1 MKASLKEK
9 PKEETKELAVKEE
22 SQLASAPASFDE
34 AGEILASDLN
44 TPRMQL
50 INKMSTL
57 SDTFAPGSWVFDKEI
72 VVADGKTP
80 FELTVL
86 AIRKS
91 YIELL
96 EYGTEQQP
104 KRVNKLSEVASL
116 GQIAYGKTQADAI
129 RKENQ
134 IPFTEM
140 ADCLVLIPAPEKIS
154 EVNALRFSEDYNGKR
169 YGLALWTLRGSAYK
183 TAKQI
188 FTAMRSV
195 LRNGLETGKWECSSK
210 YVQKDTKQSW
220 YEPSMKLLGLHDD
233 KFVTW
238 AKKIKEAITTQPT
251 AE

>member
-1 MKASLKEK
+1 MKASLKEQ
-9 PKEETKELAVKEE
+9 PKKELAVKTET
-22 SQLASAPASFDE
+22 QLATSSSGFEE

-44 TPRMQL
+44 TPRVQL
-50 INKMSTL
+50 INKMSAL

-80 FELTVL
+80 FEMTML
-86 AIRKS
+86 AVRKS

-96 EYGTEQQP
+96 EYGTDQQP
-104 KRVNKLSEVASL
+104 KRVSKLSEVASL
-116 GQIAYGKTQADAI
+116 GQIAYGKTQAEAI

-140 ADCLVLIPAPEKIS
+140 ADCLVLIPAPAKVS
-154 EVNALRFSEDYNGKR
+154 EVNALRFSEEYNGTR

-195 LRNGLETGKWECSSK
+195 LRNGLETGKWECSSR
-210 YVQKDTKQSW
+210 YVEKSTKQSW
-220 YEPSMKLLGLHDD
+220 YEPSMKLLGLHDNA
-233 KFVTW
+233 FVEW
-238 AKKIKEAITTQPT
+238 AKKIKEAVATPQS

>member
-1 MKASLKEK
+1 MKTSLKTEK
-9 PKEETKELAVKEE
+9 EPKKELAVQD
-22 SQLASAPASFDE
+22 SVQLATVPVGLEE

-44 TPRMQL
+44 TPRLQL

-72 VVADGKTP
+72 VLADGKTP
-80 FELTVL
+80 FEATVL

-104 KRVNKLSEVASL
+104 KRANKLSEVAAL

-154 EVNALRFSEDYNGKR
+154 EVNALRFSEEYNGKR
-169 YGLALWTLRGSAYK
+169 YGLAMWTLRGSAYK
-183 TAKQI
+183 SAKQI
-188 FTAMRSV
+188 FTSMRSV
-195 LRNGLETGKWECSSK
+195 LRNGLEAGKWECASR
-210 YVQKDTKQSW
+210 YVSKDTKQSW
-220 YEPSMKLLGLHDD
+220 YEPNMRLLGLHDA
-233 KFVTW
+233 KFTEW
-238 AKKIKEAITTQPT
+238 AKKIKEGIATTPS